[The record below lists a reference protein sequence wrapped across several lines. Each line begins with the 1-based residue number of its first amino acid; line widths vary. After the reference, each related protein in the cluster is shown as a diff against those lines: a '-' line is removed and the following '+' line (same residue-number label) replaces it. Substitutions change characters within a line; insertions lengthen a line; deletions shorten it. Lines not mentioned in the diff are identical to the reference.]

1 MYQYRKDIILLSSLD
16 KKEKTMSRAVIPD
29 FVNLRKKKK
38 IQTFLNIQLLW
49 GYKREPSEKRF
60 FHSSISEKYAIT

>member
-29 FVNLRKKKK
+29 FVNLSKKKIKKKK
-38 IQTFLNIQLLW
+38 F
-49 GYKREPSEKRF
+49 K
-60 FHSSISEKYAIT
+60 HS

>member
-38 IQTFLNIQLLW
+38 NSNI
-49 GYKREPSEKRF
+49 P
-60 FHSSISEKYAIT
+60 KYPVALRL

>member
-29 FVNLRKKKK
+29 FVNLSKKK
-38 IQTFLNIQLLW
+38 IKKKNSNI
-49 GYKREPSEKRF
+49 P
-60 FHSSISEKYAIT
+60 KYPVALRL

>member
-38 IQTFLNIQLLW
+38 IQTFLNIQLL
-49 GYKREPSEKRF
+49 
-60 FHSSISEKYAIT
+60 